1 MPADTL
7 SPVRDAIYVPLIMM
21 TSFAR
26 SGETMM
32 LRALNAHPRIEVVS
46 QILDAD
52 EPPQDVR
59 LFEALQDYPDFVLR
73 RANPLLAHRS
83 VGPDSIVIVK
93 HGIWTHRWPH
103 IDFVL
108 ARNPFAIVKS
118 LRQYAI
124 DNHEDEQHRRHRL
137 ARWAGK
143 IDASLVPLCLKGD
156 ETEAIAYLYR
166 SKMLA
171 RSTTR
176 LGVVRYEDFVA
187 APEREMPKVLRMMKL
202 PWDERVLRAH
212 ENYPQGKIGHG
223 KIKLWE
229 AIRLTPHK
237 PETGLPQ
244 REFDIIAS
252 ITRPV
257 LDLYGYAARDGRVEL
272 L

>member
-1 MPADTL
+1 MPNDMHAPARHAL
-7 SPVRDAIYVPLIMM
+7 YVPLIMM

-46 QILDAD
+46 QILEAD
-52 EPPQDVR
+52 ERHEDSR

-73 RANPLLAHRS
+73 RANPLLAHRN
-83 VGPDSIVIVK
+83 VGADSIVIVK

-103 IDFVL
+103 LDFVL
-108 ARNPFAIVKS
+108 VRNPFSIVKS

-124 DNHEDEQHRRHRL
+124 DNREDEPHRRNRL
-137 ARWAGK
+137 ARWARK
-143 IDASLVPLCLKGD
+143 IDPSLVAFCLKGD
-156 ETEAIAYLYR
+156 ETEAIARLYR

-171 RSTTR
+171 KSTQR

-187 APEREMPKVLRMMKL
+187 FPDREMARVMRMLGL
-202 PWDERVLRAH
+202 PWDDRVLRAH
-212 ENYPQGKIGHG
+212 EAYPQGKLGHG
-223 KIKLWE
+223 NIKLWE
-229 AIRLTPHK
+229 AIRLTPHV
-237 PETGLPQ
+237 PDMDMPP

-252 ITRPV
+252 ITAPV
-257 LDLYGYAARDGRVEL
+257 LELYGYKAHHGRVEL